1 MEAARAP
8 ESKPNQ
14 MFDFNMDINEIDFT
28 ELFLKPSKKVD
39 NNVIKSSS
47 ENVAIDSL
55 NNNDDITKDMNDLR
69 LFDMTSS
76 ELFL

>member
-1 MEAARAP
+1 
-8 ESKPNQ
+8 
-14 MFDFNMDINEIDFT
+14 MDINEIDFT

-55 NNNDDITKDMNDLR
+55 NNNDDITKDMCYIE
-69 LFDMTSS
+69 T
-76 ELFL
+76 